1 MTLFGL
7 PDRADQA
14 IYQCQLVA
22 ISNEISD
29 LIHLLPLKRNRAVLK
44 EETTVIQMKPRDSPD
59 LQAVERKI

>member
-29 LIHLLPLKRNRAVLK
+29 LIRYPGLQTSAAIENKQSGSQRGNDCNTNEAKRF
-44 EETTVIQMKPRDSPD
+44 S
-59 LQAVERKI
+59 